1 MSYRLVID
9 NQIFEQF
16 PDYQALI
23 IYAEG
28 LNNFASTEE
37 SRAILRAAEK
47 ECRASLTLNTLA
59 HKVRSSVA
67 VSGTALLLAAAGFG
81 LAPAASADEPQPPM
95 LAVATAAPA
104 EVGLAGLPVDFTTK
118 VSNTGTHDTSSARL
132 IYRIDGGAGLPPNA
146 VSLQYRLSGTAWKT
160 VPLTYADAKFSG
172 EMPETFPLAAGRSR
186 TVQLRIGV
194 PMGTPHHCDTNGGT
208 QQLKLTTL
216 VSYGASGAAAGRD
229 DDTIKVDGLSTGLSG
244 VPATVTAGGPAVSFD
259 VRLTNPTASR
269 YENVTDRLI
278 TNRYASVQVLR
289 SGTWKTLTPV
299 TSNGEAD
306 VYGFDVIGKD
316 ASLAA
321 HSSTVAKVRVTYRKD
336 TPTGKATV
344 QPCAVV
350 NEGSV
355 LFSGTTFCGNSATL
369 RVLAAGSTGGTPT
382 PTPTASATPT
392 PSASPSTSTETPS
405 ATSGTSGASSQLA
418 KTGSSGTSTIAAAAG
433 ALLLAGAGALGAVA
447 LRRRRTR
454 G

>member
-1 MSYRLVID
+1 MGPTARDDGTLPAV
-9 NQIFEQF
+9 
-16 PDYQALI
+16 
-23 IYAEG
+23 
-28 LNNFASTEE
+28 TE
-37 SRAILRAAEK
+37 RGDTARHTHPGD
-47 ECRASLTLNTLA
+47 TLNTLA

-81 LAPAASADEPQPPM
+81 LAPAASADGSQPPI
-95 LAVATAAPA
+95 LAVSTAAPA
-104 EVGLAGLPVDFTTK
+104 EVGLAGLPVAFTTK
-118 VSNTGTHDTSSARL
+118 VSNTGAHDTSSARL

-160 VPLTYADAKFSG
+160 VPLTYAGEKFSG
-172 EMPETFPLAAGRSR
+172 EVPETFPLAAGQSR

-194 PMGTPHHCDTNGGT
+194 PMGTPHNGDSNGGT

-244 VPATVTAGGPAVSFD
+244 VPATVTAGGPAVSFEAA
-259 VRLTNPTASR
+259 VRNPTPSG
-269 YENVTDRLI
+269 YENVTDTLI
-278 TNRYASVQVLR
+278 TSRYASVQVLR
-289 SGTWKTLTPV
+289 SGTWKTLTPL
-299 TSNGEAD
+299 TSNADAD

-321 HSSTVAKVRVTYRKD
+321 RSSTVAKVRVAYRKD

-344 QPCAVV
+344 QSCVYV
-350 NEGSV
+350 NQGSRP
-355 LFSGTTFCGNSATL
+355 FSGSTFCGNQATV

-382 PTPTASATPT
+382 PSPTASATPA
-392 PSASPSTSTETPS
+392 PSASPSTSTGAPS

-418 KTGSSGTSTIAAAAG
+418 RTGSSGTSTIAAAAG
-433 ALLLAGAGALGAVA
+433 VLLLAGAGALGAVA

-454 G
+454 A